1 MTSHPQRPAPDWS
14 ASGQISPAQAG
25 PPYRDEVG
33 QSAADPE
40 LAGDERLAMLC
51 YLGVP
56 FLGFLVPLV
65 IYLIKG
71 RGSGFVR
78 GQAAQ
83 ALNLSITA
91 LLYTVCVLIVGSIL
105 ALDTIGVALLIGV
118 PLIAALWAATLCY
131 VVRAAVAASRG
142 DYFRVPAWICATLA
156 R

>member
-1 MTSHPQRPAPDWS
+1 
-14 ASGQISPAQAG
+14 
-25 PPYRDEVG
+25 
-33 QSAADPE
+33 
-40 LAGDERLAMLC
+40 MLC

-65 IYLIKG
+65 IYLVK
-71 RGSGFVR
+71 RNTSRFVR

-118 PLIAALWAATLCY
+118 PLVAALWLATLFF
-131 VVRAAVAASRG
+131 VVRAAAAASRG
-142 DYFRVPAWICATLA
+142 DYFRVPAWLCATIA

>member
-1 MTSHPQRPAPDWS
+1 MTSHPQQPAPDWS
-14 ASGQISPAQAG
+14 ASGQISPAPAG
-25 PPYRDEVG
+25 PCLDEVG

-40 LAGDERLAMLC
+40 LASDERLAMLC

-65 IYLIKG
+65 IYLIRG
-71 RGSGFVR
+71 RRSSFVR

-105 ALDTIGVALLIGV
+105 ALDTISVALLIGV
-118 PLIAALWAATLCY
+118 PLVAALWVATLFF
-131 VVRAAVAASRG
+131 VVRAAVAAGRG
-142 DYFRVPAWICATLA
+142 GYFRVPAWICATIA